1 MKEKDRGILA
11 LISSWGSRVMEIVV
25 SFFQEGCTSGKL
37 SAFLLDSG
45 AAIKPALKVVLWRMK
60 SLDIL
65 PDWSSLDESGGWVTL
80 KTLFFVPN
88 KEKIKKKDN

>member
-1 MKEKDRGILA
+1 MRIKSDGNC
-11 LISSWGSRVMEIVV
+11 GF
-25 SFFQEGCTSGKL
+25 FFQEGCTSGKL

-45 AAIKPALKVVLWRMK
+45 EAIKPALKVVLWRIK

-80 KTLFFVPN
+80 QTLFFVP
-88 KEKIKKKDN
+88 IKKKKEKKEN